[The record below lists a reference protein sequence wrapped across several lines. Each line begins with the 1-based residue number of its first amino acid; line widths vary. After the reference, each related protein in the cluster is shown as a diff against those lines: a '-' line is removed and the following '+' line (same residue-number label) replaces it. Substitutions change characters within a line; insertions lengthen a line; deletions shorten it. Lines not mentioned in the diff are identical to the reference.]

1 MMISNWEK
9 SFAEM
14 IKSEGGFVNDSRDA
28 GGATNWGVTKAVWE
42 AWVKHPVT
50 VDDMKQLTQDQV
62 KPLYKKNY
70 WDAVHG
76 DDLPIGVDF
85 LVFSFGV
92 NAGTGRSIKIL
103 QTSLGTVA
111 DGAIGPNTLK
121 KIQEADAKDLIEK
134 FSAAKI
140 LFYKSLSTFA
150 TFGRGW
156 VNRVEREKQ
165 EALTML

>member
-14 IKSEGGFVNDSRDA
+14 IKSEGGFVNNPKDP

-76 DDLPIGVDF
+76 DDLPIGLDF

-111 DGAIGPNTLK
+111 DGQIGPNTLK
-121 KIQEADAKDLIEK
+121 KIQEADAKDLIER
-134 FSAAKI
+134 FSASKI
-140 LFYKSLSTFA
+140 AFYKSLSTFS
-150 TFGRGW
+150 TFGKGW
-156 VNRVEREKQ
+156 LNRVDREKQ
-165 EALTML
+165 EALKM

>member
-1 MMISNWEK
+1 MQSNWEK

-28 GGATNWGVTKAVWE
+28 GGATNWGVTKTVWE
-42 AWVKHPVT
+42 AWVKHSVT

-76 DDLPIGVDF
+76 DDLPIGLDF

-92 NAGTGRSIKIL
+92 NAGTGRSIKVL

-111 DGAIGPNTLK
+111 DGSIGLNTLK
-121 KIQEADAKDLIEK
+121 KLQEADAKELIEK
-134 FSAAKI
+134 FSNSKI
-140 LFYKSLSTFA
+140 SFYKSLSTLA
-150 TFGRGW
+150 TFGKGW
-156 VNRVEREKQ
+156 LNRVEREKQ
-165 EALTML
+165 EALKML